1 MKKIILYPHGGSGNR
16 GCEAIV
22 RGTKKILDNYEL
34 ELFSSEI
41 QQDLD
46 VNLNEI
52 CEVRKERKE
61 INRLSLNYLKA
72 FISYNLFN
80 DKAAFDKITFS
91 HVIQASKNSISLSIG
106 GDNYCYGDPQY
117 IYLVNRE
124 MKKNGTKTVL
134 WGCSVEEQKI
144 TSNMKKD
151 LESYNLIV
159 ARESITYD
167 SLIKINKNTVLYP
180 DPAFQL
186 PVEKLPLPKEFKENN
201 TVGINISPMI
211 IDNENES
218 GVTLKNYIKL
228 IQYIIDYTDMQIALV
243 PHVIWSFNDDRK
255 PLDLLYSM
263 FKESGRVVKL
273 EGYSACKMKGY
284 ISRCRFFIG
293 ARTHSTIAAYSTCV
307 PTLVVGY
314 SVKAKGIAKDIFGTF
329 ENYVIPV
336 QSLKDENDL
345 TIAFKW
351 LLDNESE
358 IKSHLNQFMPEYC
371 ARALEAKREIDKL

>member
-34 ELFSSEI
+34 GLFSSEI

-52 CEVRKERKE
+52 CEVRKERKK

-134 WGCSVEEQKI
+134 WGCSVEEEKI

>member
-144 TSNMKKD
+144 TSDMKKD

-336 QSLKDENDL
+336 QSLKAENDL

-371 ARALEAKREIDKL
+371 ARALEAKREIGKL

>member
-371 ARALEAKREIDKL
+371 ARALEVKREIDKL

>member
-243 PHVIWSFNDDRK
+243 PHVNWSFNDDRK

>member
-134 WGCSVEEQKI
+134 WGCSVEEQKN

-371 ARALEAKREIDKL
+371 ARALEVKREIDKL

>member
-1 MKKIILYPHGGSGNR
+1 MKKITLYPHGGSGNR

-22 RGTKKILDNYEL
+22 RGTKKILDNYGL
-34 ELFSSEI
+34 ELFSSET

-46 VNLNEI
+46 VHLNEV

-72 FISYNLFN
+72 FISFNLLN

-91 HVIQASKNSISLSIG
+91 RVIQASKNSISLSIG

-134 WGCSVEEQKI
+134 WGCSVEEQNI
-144 TSNMKKD
+144 TSDMKKD

-186 PVEKLPLPKEFKENN
+186 PVELLPLPKKFKENN

-218 GVTLKNYIKL
+218 GVTLNNYIKL
-228 IQYIIDYTDMQIALV
+228 IQYIIDHTDMQIALI
-243 PHVIWSFNDDRK
+243 PHVIWSSNDDRK
-255 PLDLLYSM
+255 PLDLLYNM
-263 FKESGRVVKL
+263 FEDSGRIVKL
-273 EGYSACKMKGY
+273 EGYSACKIKGY

-351 LLDNESE
+351 LMDNELG
-358 IKSHLNQFMPEYC
+358 IRNHLNQFMPEYC
-371 ARALEAKREIDKL
+371 ARTLEAKREIDKL

>member
-144 TSNMKKD
+144 TSDMKKD

-273 EGYSACKMKGY
+273 GGYSACKMKGY